1 MRKLAEP
8 RVTTTVRHLPN
19 GGAEV
24 TYSLA
29 HCVASPL
36 LMITLAAMMMMP
48 LVILWNGWRFAEYF
62 GTQTITHILTAIV
75 VFAFCCYWVRQI
87 VWAFP
92 HRELIFADGALLT
105 ITRRLCG
112 VRVTRR
118 FELRPGALGV
128 QFETSWSS
136 SQKPRYRLHYELGRQ
151 KCDFAMG
158 LSEQSARELLQQLT
172 QSNTCDQSRADM
184 VSPV

>member
-1 MRKLAEP
+1 MPSEP
-8 RVTTTVRHLPN
+8 HISTDLKYLPN

-24 TYSLA
+24 TYCLA
-29 HCVASPL
+29 RRFASPL
-36 LMITLAAMMMMP
+36 LIVTVAAMVLMP
-48 LVILWNGWRFAEYF
+48 LAILWPFVGLARFLTVETF
-62 GTQTITHILTAIV
+62 VRITNAIL
-75 VFAFCCYWVRQI
+75 VFAFLYYCARQI

-92 HRELIFADGALLT
+92 HLELIFADGALLT

-172 QSNTCDQSRADM
+172 HAGTALASQPTCASD
-184 VSPV
+184 